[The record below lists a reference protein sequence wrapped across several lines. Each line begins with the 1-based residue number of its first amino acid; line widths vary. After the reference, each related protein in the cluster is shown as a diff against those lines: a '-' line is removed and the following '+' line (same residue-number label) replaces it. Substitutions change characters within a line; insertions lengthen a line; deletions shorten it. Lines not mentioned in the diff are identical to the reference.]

1 MDETVG
7 QEEGSGALARQCQIS
22 CLSTVLQL
30 WLAAGFI
37 LGSLW
42 LASILLE
49 PLRILG
55 ITTLPPGILY
65 VEYNDRL

>member
-1 MDETVG
+1 MSAATC
-7 QEEGSGALARQCQIS
+7 ARQCRLSCIS
-22 CLSTVLQL
+22 VLLQL
-30 WLAAGFI
+30 VLAVAFI

-42 LASILLE
+42 LASLLLE

-65 VEYNDRL
+65 VSYDNRL